1 MLRTILLDLDD
12 TLLDNKMESFLPAY
26 FQRLGDYMSDT
37 VAPEGF
43 IRELV
48 AGSQKMF
55 ENTDPRVTLEKTF
68 ADYFYPALDLNAEEA
83 EAQIYTFYKQIFP
96 SLKAVTGARP
106 SARPIVESL
115 LKQGFEVVVATNP
128 LFPRVAI
135 EERLRWA
142 DLAPEDFPFTMI
154 TSYEIFHFTKPRPAY
169 YAEILGQLGRKPHEV
184 VMVGNDPGLDLDPA
198 RALSMRVYHLSDDP
212 CDGYPGGG
220 LDDLL
225 GWIDQQAETPDPDE
239 IRTAQAISSR
249 FRGHAG
255 ALATL
260 VRELT
265 NDEWKRRPAPGE
277 WAPVEI
283 VCHLRDVE
291 IEVNRPRLAAF
302 SAAEPPHLTA
312 LDTDLWAEERD
323 YLSQSGPEA
332 LNGFL
337 EARVALLQE
346 LEDLTENE
354 WGRPALHS
362 LLGPTSLLE
371 LMGISTD
378 HDLLHLAQ
386 MHTMLREIT

>member
-1 MLRTILLDLDD
+1 MLKTILLDLDD

-26 FQRLGDYMSDT
+26 FQRLGDTMSDT
-37 VAPEGF
+37 FAPDGF

-48 AGSQKMF
+48 VGSQKML
-55 ENTDPRVTLEKTF
+55 ENTDPRVTLEKAF
-68 ADYFYPALDLNAEEA
+68 ADYFYPALDLNKDEV

-96 SLKAVTGARP
+96 SLKSVTGARP
-106 SARPIVESL
+106 SARPVVESL
-115 LKQGFEVVVATNP
+115 INQGFEVVVATNP

-142 DLAPEDFPFTMI
+142 NLAPEELPFTMI
-154 TSYEIFHFTKPRPAY
+154 TSYEIFHFTKPQPAY

-198 RALSMRVYHLSDDP
+198 RALSMRVFHISDAPD
-212 CDGYPGGG
+212 DKYPGGS

-225 GWIDQQAETPDPDE
+225 GWIEQQVDTPDPEE
-239 IRTAQAISSR
+239 ICSAQGIDAR

-265 NDEWKRRPAPGE
+265 DDEWKRRPAASE

-291 IEVNRPRLAAF
+291 LEVNLPRLAAF
-302 SAAEPPHLTA
+302 SAAESPHLTA
-312 LDTDLWAEERD
+312 LDTDPWADERD

-332 LNGFL
+332 LSDFL
-337 EARVALLQE
+337 EARVVLLQE
-346 LEDLTENE
+346 LEILAEND
-354 WGRPALHS
+354 WGRSAVHS

-371 LMGISTD
+371 VMGITTD

-386 MHTMLREIT
+386 MHATILEIT

>member
-1 MLRTILLDLDD
+1 MLKTILLDLDD

-37 VAPEGF
+37 FAPDGF

-48 AGSQKMF
+48 VGSQKML
-55 ENTDPRVTLEKTF
+55 ENTDPRVTLEKAF
-68 ADYFYPALDLNAEEA
+68 ADYFYPALELNAGEV
-83 EAQIYTFYKQIFP
+83 EAQIYKFYKQIFP
-96 SLKAVTGARP
+96 SLKSVTGTRP
-106 SARPIVESL
+106 SARPVVESL
-115 LKQGFEVVVATNP
+115 INKGFEVVVATNP

-142 DLAPEDFPFTMI
+142 NLAPEELPFTMI
-154 TSYEIFHFTKPRPAY
+154 TSYEIFHFTKPQPAY

-198 RALSMRVYHLSDDP
+198 RALSMRVFHLSDHPGDK
-212 CDGYPGGG
+212 YPGGS
-220 LDDLL
+220 LDDVLE
-225 GWIDQQAETPDPDE
+225 WIEQQVDTPNPDE
-239 IRTAQAISSR
+239 IRTAQAIDAR

-255 ALATL
+255 ALTTL

-265 NDEWKRRPAPGE
+265 DDEWKRRPAASE

-291 IEVNRPRLAAF
+291 LEVNLPRLAAF
-302 SAAEPPHLTA
+302 SAAESPHLTA
-312 LDTDLWAEERD
+312 LDTDPWADERD
-323 YLSQSGPEA
+323 YISQSGPEA
-332 LNGFL
+332 LSDFL

-346 LEDLTENE
+346 LEILTENE

-371 LMGISTD
+371 LMGIATD

-386 MHTMLREIT
+386 MRAALLEIT

>member
-1 MLRTILLDLDD
+1 MLKTILLDLDD

-37 VAPEGF
+37 FAPDGF

-48 AGSQKMF
+48 VGSQKML
-55 ENTDPRVTLEKTF
+55 ENTDPRVTLEKAF
-68 ADYFYPALDLNAEEA
+68 ADYFYPALDLNAGEV
-83 EAQIYTFYKQIFP
+83 EAQIYTFYKEIFP
-96 SLKAVTGARP
+96 SLKSVAGTRP
-106 SARPIVESL
+106 SARPVVESL
-115 LKQGFEVVVATNP
+115 INQGFEVVIATNP

-142 DLAPEDFPFTMI
+142 NLAPEELHFTMI
-154 TSYEIFHFTKPRPAY
+154 TSYEIFHFTKPQPAY

-184 VMVGNDPGLDLDPA
+184 VMIGNDPGLDLDPA
-198 RALSMRVYHLSDDP
+198 RALSMRVFHLSDDP
-212 CDGYPGGG
+212 DDKYPGGN
-220 LDDLL
+220 LDDVL
-225 GWIDQQAETPDPDE
+225 GWIEQQVDTADPEE
-239 IRTAQAISSR
+239 IRTAQAISAR

-260 VRELT
+260 VRTLT
-265 NDEWKRRPAPGE
+265 DDEWKRRPAAGE

-291 IEVNRPRLAAF
+291 KEVNLPRLAAF
-302 SAAEPPHLTA
+302 SAAESPHLAA
-312 LDTDLWAEERD
+312 LDTDAWADERD

-332 LNGFL
+332 LSDFL

-346 LEDLTENE
+346 LEILTENE
-354 WGRPALHS
+354 WGRSALHS

-371 LMGISTD
+371 LMGITTD

-386 MHTMLREIT
+386 IRATLIEIT

>member
-1 MLRTILLDLDD
+1 MLKTILLDLDD

-37 VAPEGF
+37 FAPDGF

-48 AGSQKMF
+48 VGSQKML
-55 ENTDPRVTLEKTF
+55 ENSDPRVTLEKAF
-68 ADYFYPALDLNAEEA
+68 ADYFYPALDLNTAEV
-83 EAQIYTFYKQIFP
+83 EAQIYTFYKEIFP
-96 SLKAVTGARP
+96 SLKAVTGTRP
-106 SARPIVESL
+106 SARPVVESL
-115 LKQGFEVVVATNP
+115 LNQGFEVVVATNP

-142 DLAPEDFPFTMI
+142 NLAPEELPFTMI
-154 TSYEIFHFTKPRPAY
+154 TSYEIFHFTKPQPAY

-184 VMVGNDPGLDLDPA
+184 VMAGNDPGLDLAPA
-198 RALSMRVYHLSDDP
+198 RALSMRVYHISDDP
-212 CDGYPGGG
+212 SDKYPGGS
-220 LDDLL
+220 LDDMLE
-225 GWIDQQAETPDPDE
+225 WIEQQVDTPDPEE
-239 IRTAQAISSR
+239 IRTAQAISAH

-260 VRELT
+260 VRKLT
-265 NDEWKRRPAPGE
+265 DDEWKRRPAAGE

-291 IEVNRPRLAAF
+291 LEVNLPRLAAF
-302 SAAEPPHLTA
+302 SAAESPHLTA
-312 LDTDLWAEERD
+312 LDTDPWADERD

-332 LNGFL
+332 LSDFL
-337 EARVALLQE
+337 EARVALLQK
-346 LEDLTENE
+346 LEVLTENE
-354 WGRPALHS
+354 WARPAVHS

-371 LMGISTD
+371 LMGITTD

-386 MHTMLREIT
+386 MRASLLEIT

>member
-1 MLRTILLDLDD
+1 MLKTILLDLDD

-26 FQRLGDYMSDT
+26 FQRLGQFMSDT
-37 VAPEGF
+37 LSPDGF

-48 AGSQKMF
+48 VGSQKML
-55 ENTDPRVTLEKTF
+55 ENTDPRVTLEKAF
-68 ADYFYPALDLNAEEA
+68 ADYFYPALDLNAGEV
-83 EAQIYTFYKQIFP
+83 EAQIYTFYKEIFP
-96 SLKAVTGARP
+96 SLKSVAGTRP
-106 SARPIVESL
+106 SARPLVESL
-115 LKQGFEVVVATNP
+115 INQGFEVIIATNP

-142 DLAPEDFPFTMI
+142 NLAPEELHFTMI
-154 TSYEIFHFTKPRPAY
+154 TSYEIFHFTKPQPAY

-184 VMVGNDPGLDLDPA
+184 VMIGNDPGLDLDPA
-198 RALSMRVYHLSDDP
+198 RALSMRVFHLSDDP
-212 CDGYPGGG
+212 DDKYPGGS
-220 LDDLL
+220 LDDVL
-225 GWIDQQAETPDPDE
+225 GWIKQQVDAPDPDE
-239 IRTAQAISSR
+239 IRTAQAISAR

-260 VRELT
+260 VRTLT
-265 NDEWKRRPAPGE
+265 DDEWKRRPAAGE

-291 IEVNRPRLAAF
+291 KEVNLPRLAAF
-302 SAAEPPHLTA
+302 SAAESPHLAA
-312 LDTDLWAEERD
+312 LDTDAWADERD

-332 LNGFL
+332 LSDFL

-346 LEDLTENE
+346 LEILTENE

-371 LMGISTD
+371 LMGITTD

-386 MHTMLREIT
+386 IRTTLIEIT

>member
-1 MLRTILLDLDD
+1 MLKTILLDLDD
-12 TLLDNKMESFLPAY
+12 TLLDNQMESFLPAY
-26 FQRLGDYMSDT
+26 FQRLGQYMSDT
-37 VAPEGF
+37 LSPDGF

-48 AGSQKMF
+48 VGSQKML
-55 ENTDPRVTLEKTF
+55 ENTDPRVTLEKAF
-68 ADYFYPALDLNAEEA
+68 ADYFYPALDLNAGEV
-83 EAQIYTFYKQIFP
+83 EAQIYSFYKQVFP
-96 SLKAVTGARP
+96 SLKAVTGTRP
-106 SARPIVESL
+106 SARPVVESL
-115 LKQGFEVVVATNP
+115 IDQGFEVVVATNP
-128 LFPRVAI
+128 LFPKVAI

-142 DLAPEDFPFTMI
+142 NLAPEEIPFTLI
-154 TSYEIFHFTKPRPAY
+154 TSYEICHFTKPQPAY

-198 RALSMRVYHLSDDP
+198 RSLSMRVYHLADDP
-212 CDGYPGGG
+212 SDGYPGGS
-220 LDDLL
+220 LDDML
-225 GWIDQQAETPDPDE
+225 GWIEQQVDVPDPEE
-239 IRTAQAISSR
+239 IRTAQAVSAR

-291 IEVNRPRLAAF
+291 VEVNRPRLAAF
-302 SAAEPPHLTA
+302 SAAERPHLTA
-312 LDTDLWAEERD
+312 LDTDAWADDRD
-323 YLSQSGPEA
+323 YISQSGPEA
-332 LNGFL
+332 LSDFL

-346 LEDLTENE
+346 LEILTEAE
-354 WGRPALHS
+354 WNRPALHS

-371 LMGISTD
+371 VMGIATD

-386 MHTMLREIT
+386 IRSTLLKTN

>member
-1 MLRTILLDLDD
+1 MLKTILLDLDD

-37 VAPEGF
+37 LAPDGF

-48 AGSQKMF
+48 VGSQKML
-55 ENTDPRVTLEKTF
+55 ENTDPRVTLEKAF
-68 ADYFYPALDLNAEEA
+68 ADYFYPALDLNKGEV

-96 SLKAVTGARP
+96 SLKSVTGTRP
-106 SARPIVESL
+106 SARPVVESL
-115 LKQGFEVVVATNP
+115 INQGFEVVVATNP

-142 DLAPEDFPFTMI
+142 NLAPEELPFAMI
-154 TSYEIFHFTKPRPAY
+154 TSYEIFHFTKPQPAY

-198 RALSMRVYHLSDDP
+198 RTLSMRVFHLSDDP
-212 CDGYPGGG
+212 DDKYPGGS

-225 GWIDQQAETPDPDE
+225 GWIEQQVDTPDPE
-239 IRTAQAISSR
+239 EFRTAQAISAR

-265 NDEWKRRPAPGE
+265 DDEWKRRPATGE

-291 IEVNRPRLAAF
+291 MEVNRPRLAAF

-312 LDTDLWAEERD
+312 LDTDPWADERD

-332 LNGFL
+332 LSDFL
-337 EARVALLQE
+337 EARVTLLQE
-346 LEDLTENE
+346 LEVLTENE
-354 WGRPALHS
+354 WGRPAVHS

-371 LMGISTD
+371 LMGITTD

-386 MHTMLREIT
+386 MRGTLLEIS

>member
-1 MLRTILLDLDD
+1 MLKTILLDLDD

-37 VAPEGF
+37 FAPDGF

-48 AGSQKMF
+48 VGSQKML
-55 ENTDPRVTLEKTF
+55 ENTDPRVTLEKAF
-68 ADYFYPALDLNAEEA
+68 ADYFYPALELNAGEV

-96 SLKAVTGARP
+96 SLKSVTGTRP
-106 SARPIVESL
+106 SARPVVESL
-115 LKQGFEVVVATNP
+115 INKGFEVVVATNP

-142 DLAPEDFPFTMI
+142 NLAPEELPFTMI
-154 TSYEIFHFTKPRPAY
+154 TSYEIFHFTKPQPAY
-169 YAEILGQLGRKPHEV
+169 YAEILGQLGRKPHEG

-198 RALSMRVYHLSDDP
+198 RALSMRVFHLSDDP
-212 CDGYPGGG
+212 GDKYPGGS
-220 LDDLL
+220 LDDVLE
-225 GWIDQQAETPDPDE
+225 WIEQQVDTPDPDE
-239 IRTAQAISSR
+239 IRTAQAIDTR

-265 NDEWKRRPAPGE
+265 DDEWKRRPAASE

-291 IEVNRPRLAAF
+291 LDVNLPRLAAF
-302 SAAEPPHLTA
+302 SAAESPHLTA
-312 LDTDLWAEERD
+312 LDTDPWADERD
-323 YLSQSGPEA
+323 YISQSGPEA
-332 LNGFL
+332 LSDFL

-346 LEDLTENE
+346 LEILTENE

-371 LMGISTD
+371 LMGIATD

-386 MHTMLREIT
+386 IRATLIEIT